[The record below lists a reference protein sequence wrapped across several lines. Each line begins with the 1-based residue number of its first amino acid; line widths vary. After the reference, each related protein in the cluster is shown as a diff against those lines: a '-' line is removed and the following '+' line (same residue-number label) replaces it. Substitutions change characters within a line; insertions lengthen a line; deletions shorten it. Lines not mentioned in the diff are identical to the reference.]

1 MTGIK
6 QRTERRTH
14 LSSTELILIR
24 HGETAWNRARR
35 IQGSIDIP
43 LSPVGEAQARAA
55 ARRLVTER
63 IDALWSSDLSRARQ
77 TAEPI
82 AHALGLTPTVDARL
96 RERAYGDFEG
106 RDHDTLARD
115 FAEAYAQLK
124 SRDPAFALP
133 GGGESLAAF
142 HARSHEV
149 LSEIARRHAGQRIA
163 IVTHGGVLDCAW
175 RIGAG
180 LPLDLPRRVEL
191 LNASLNRLRL
201 EEGRWSVAGWADVAH
216 LDASLDEVDNGL
228 ADRIRRPA

>member
-1 MTGIK
+1 M
-6 QRTERRTH
+6 
-14 LSSTELILIR
+14 SSTELILVR

-43 LSPVGEAQARAA
+43 LSPVGEAQALAA
-55 ARRLVTER
+55 ARRLAAER

-82 AHALGLTPTVDARL
+82 AQALGLTPIVDARL
-96 RERAYGDFEG
+96 RERMYGDFEG

-115 FAEAYAQLK
+115 FAEAYARLR

-133 GGGESLAAF
+133 GGGESLAVF

-149 LSEIARRHAGQRIA
+149 LSDIARRHPGQRVA
-163 IVTHGGVLDCAW
+163 IVTHGGVLDNAW

-180 LPLDLPRRVEL
+180 LPLDLPRRVEM
-191 LNASLNRLRL
+191 LNASLNRIRL
-201 EEGRWSVAGWADVAH
+201 EGGRWSIVGWADVAH
-216 LDASLDEVDNGL
+216 LDASLDEVDGGP
-228 ADRIRRPA
+228 AGRIPPPA